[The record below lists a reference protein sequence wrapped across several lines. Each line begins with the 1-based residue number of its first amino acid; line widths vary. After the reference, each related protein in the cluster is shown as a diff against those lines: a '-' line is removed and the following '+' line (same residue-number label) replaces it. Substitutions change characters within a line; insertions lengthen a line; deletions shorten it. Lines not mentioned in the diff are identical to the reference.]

1 MNNEMPRHRYTVNN
15 AGSNARGLKFS
26 ELREKKKRGWNSKRR
41 HFAVVEGIS
50 LFPMFLRK
58 KNQCLKIFRGFTK
71 FLEVIM

>member
-41 HFAVVEGIS
+41 HFAVVEGIL

-58 KNQCLKIFRGFTK
+58 KKSMFENI
-71 FLEVIM
+71 

>member
-1 MNNEMPRHRYTVNN
+1 MPRLRYAVNN

-58 KNQCLKIFRGFTK
+58 KKKSMFENI
-71 FLEVIM
+71 

>member
-1 MNNEMPRHRYTVNN
+1 MPRHRYAVNN

-58 KNQCLKIFRGFTK
+58 KKNQCLKIFRGFTK
-71 FLEVIM
+71 FLEDIM